1 MKVIQ
6 KISNGIGLL
15 SEWTGRTVMWLL
27 IALIVVIAVDV
38 FARYLFNMP
47 TTWAFPI
54 SYMTG
59 AVLVGLGLCYVHL
72 HQGMVRVD
80 VIYTR
85 FSPKT
90 KLLVDT
96 VFAIVYLL
104 PLAATLAILFGAD
117 TWNAYLTNETAC
129 ETTWYPIVWPY
140 KAVVTIGFG
149 LLFLQG
155 IGTLLKDI
163 AGLTKGGKEPW

>member
-1 MKVIQ
+1 MKFIQ

-15 SEWTGRTVMWLL
+15 SEWSGRTVMWLL

-47 TTWAFPI
+47 TIWSFPVA
-54 SYMTG
+54 YMTG

-117 TWNAYLTNETAC
+117 TWNAYLTGETAC

>member
-1 MKVIQ
+1 MKFIQ

-15 SEWTGRTVMWLL
+15 SEWAGRTVMWLL
-27 IALIVVIAVDV
+27 IALIVVIALDV

-47 TTWAFPI
+47 STWSFPI

-59 AVLVGLGLCYVHL
+59 AILVALGLCYVHL

-90 KLLVDT
+90 KLLVDI
-96 VFAIVYLL
+96 VFAIVFLL

-117 TWNAYLTNETAC
+117 TYNAYLTNEKAC